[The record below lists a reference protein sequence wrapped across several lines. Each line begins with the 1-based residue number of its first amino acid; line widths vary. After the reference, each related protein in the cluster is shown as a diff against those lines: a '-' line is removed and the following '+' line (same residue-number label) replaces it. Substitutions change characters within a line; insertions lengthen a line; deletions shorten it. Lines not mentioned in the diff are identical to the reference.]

1 MGQYVTLEMSYTLFV
16 QILDYLRGCAEHLE
30 GYYEIEDLV
39 HTIDILEE
47 LYDEDRSK
55 QNKEFQ
61 REREYAE
68 IFKDNS
74 VEEYKLGMVVVDEM
88 NTLIGYDPFDSIE
101 FQFKNAMRVIDA
113 IKREYNIERK
123 PPK

>member
-1 MGQYVTLEMSYTLFV
+1 MGQYVTLQMSYVLYT
-16 QILDYLRGCAEHLE
+16 QILDYLRRCVEYLE
-30 GYYEIEDLV
+30 GYYEFEELV

-47 LYDEDRSK
+47 LYEEDRS
-55 QNKEFQ
+55 NKNRDFQ
-61 REREYAE
+61 REREYDE

-74 VEEYKLGMVVVDEM
+74 VEEYKLGMLVVDEM
-88 NTLIGYDPFDSIE
+88 SKLIGYDPFDNIE

-123 PPK
+123 APK